1 MSWDKTAAHK
11 PTPQLRK
18 PIQFQRHA
26 AMLCDCVD
34 QTSGQHC
41 PYFLLHHNKH
51 VILLVHVWAWHKYK
65 HLLLAPKRRSREIP
79 NIIPQYACTSDED
92 VCPKETPNYFRTSR
106 HRVTLW
112 TELNELTFTWR
123 VVAHGHF
130 SSMFDLWTNGSK
142 FTQLRR
148 EDFSCYRLAPKPVRR
163 GQVNRPSHMGCHVTS
178 EILDLVTARRVS
190 AEVMFP
196 LNDQL
201 LRKKIAPYHV
211 SWDERYVNWNVYF

>member
-142 FTQLRR
+142 FTTTKGRFQLLSTRSKACASRAGQQTESHGLSCDQRNPWPRDGEACERR
-148 EDFSCYRLAPKPVRR
+148 GHVSIKWPASPKKDRSVSCIVRR
-163 GQVNRPSHMGCHVTS
+163 AIH
-178 EILDLVTARRVS
+178 
-190 AEVMFP
+190 
-196 LNDQL
+196 
-201 LRKKIAPYHV
+201 
-211 SWDERYVNWNVYF
+211 